1 MGRARAAEGMYG
13 GEPARV
19 AQRFGWSS
27 QCLHVGLAPFA
38 DCIESPHP
46 SRPGRI
52 ATMDTQLEQLRVEA
66 LAAVAVAADETAIE
80 VARVKFLG
88 QSGLLTALSKGMKD
102 VSKEDKPRIG
112 KLLNEVRA
120 AVTEAIDA
128 RKGALQGEADKAA
141 FSGVDVTL
149 PGTAMARMGTLH
161 PITQL
166 LDRAVSIFRRMG
178 FALADGPD
186 IEDEFHCFDALNTPA
201 DHPARNEQDTF
212 YFNDGRLLRTH
223 TSTVQIRTMEKTAP
237 PIRIIAPGAAY
248 RRDEID
254 ATHLAQF
261 TQMEGLY
268 VDEGVSVADLKG
280 TLEFFFRELFGKDA
294 KFRFRPHFF
303 PFTEPSYEVD
313 IKTTALGAADR
324 WLEIAGCGMVDPA
337 VFAAVNGK
345 RGDSAYDAEKYTGFA
360 FGFGLDR
367 LAMIMAGVPDIRAF
381 TDNDQRF
388 LRQF

>member
-1 MGRARAAEGMYG
+1 
-13 GEPARV
+13 
-19 AQRFGWSS
+19 
-27 QCLHVGLAPFA
+27 
-38 DCIESPHP
+38 
-46 SRPGRI
+46 
-52 ATMDTQLEQLRVEA
+52 MDQPLEQLRAEA
-66 LAAVAVAADETAIE
+66 LAAIAAAADETAVE
-80 VARVKFLG
+80 QARVKFLG
-88 QSGLLTALSKGMKD
+88 QSGPLTAISKGMKD
-102 VSKEDKPRIG
+102 VSKEDKPRLG
-112 KLLNEVRA
+112 KLLNDVRT
-120 AVTEAIDA
+120 AVTAALDE
-128 RKGALQGEADKAA
+128 RKATLLADSDKAA
-141 FSGVDVTL
+141 FANIDVTL
-149 PGTAMARMGTLH
+149 PGIAPQPGTLH

-166 LDRAVSIFRRMG
+166 LDRTIAIFRRMG

-186 IEDEFHCFDALNTPA
+186 IETEWHCFDALNTPG

-212 YFNDGRLLRTH
+212 YLPDGRLLRTH
-223 TSTVQIRTMEKTAP
+223 TSTVQIRTMEKAAP

-294 KFRFRPHFF
+294 QFRFRPHFF

-313 IKTTALGAADR
+313 IKTKALGSGDK

-337 VFAAVNGK
+337 VFDAVNTK
-345 RGDSAYDAEKYTGFA
+345 RGDQTYDAEKYTGFA

-367 LAMIMAGVPDIRAF
+367 LAMILSGVPDIRYF

-388 LRQF
+388 LAQF

>member
-1 MGRARAAEGMYG
+1 
-13 GEPARV
+13 
-19 AQRFGWSS
+19 
-27 QCLHVGLAPFA
+27 
-38 DCIESPHP
+38 
-46 SRPGRI
+46 
-52 ATMDTQLEQLRVEA
+52 MDQQLDQLRAEA
-66 LAAVAVAADETAIE
+66 LAAISAAADEPALE
-80 VARVKFLG
+80 HARVAYLG
-88 QSGLLTALSKGMKD
+88 QHGAITGLSKGMKD
-102 VSKEDKPRIG
+102 VPKEDKPRIG

-120 AVTEAIDA
+120 AVTAALDA
-128 RKGALQGEADKAA
+128 RKAVLLADADRA
-141 FSGVDVTL
+141 EFAGIDVTL
-149 PGTAMARMGTLH
+149 PGAAPRLGTLH

-166 LDRAVSIFRRMG
+166 LDRAVTIFRRMG

-186 IEDEFHCFDALNTPA
+186 IETEFHCFDALNTPA

-212 YFNDGRLLRTH
+212 YFPDGRLLRTH
-223 TSTVQIRTMEKTAP
+223 TSTVQIRTMEKCAP

-280 TLEFFFRELFGKDA
+280 TLEFFFRELFGADA
-294 KFRFRPHFF
+294 RFRFRPHFF

-313 IKTTALGAADR
+313 IRSTALGAADK

-337 VFAAVNGK
+337 VFEAVNTK
-345 RGDSAYDAEKYTGFA
+345 RGDRAFDPEKYTGFA

-367 LAMIMAGVPDIRAF
+367 LAMIMSGVPDIRYF

-388 LRQF
+388 LAQF

>member
-1 MGRARAAEGMYG
+1 MDSQLDQLRAEATAAI
-13 GEPARV
+13 A
-19 AQRFGWSS
+19 A
-27 QCLHVGLAPFA
+27 AA
-38 DCIESPHP
+38 DEA
-46 SRPGRI
+46 G
-52 ATMDTQLEQLRVEA
+52 LEQLRV
-66 LAAVAVAADETAIE
+66 
-80 VARVKFLG
+80 KYLG
-88 QSGLLTALSKGMKD
+88 QSGAITALSKGMKD
-102 VSKEDKPRIG
+102 VAPADKPRVG
-112 KLLNEVRA
+112 KLLNEVRT
-120 AVTEAIDA
+120 AVTAALED
-128 RKGALQGEADKAA
+128 RKTALQANADKAA
-141 FSGVDVTL
+141 FAGVDVTL
-149 PGTAMARMGTLH
+149 PGIAPRVGTLH

-186 IEDEFHCFDALNTPA
+186 IETEFHCFDALNTPA

-212 YFNDGRLLRTH
+212 YFDDGRLLRTH
-223 TSTVQIRTMEKTAP
+223 TSTVQIRTMETSAP

-280 TLEFFFRELFGKDA
+280 TLEFFFRELFGPDA
-294 KFRFRPHFF
+294 QFRFRPHFF

-313 IKTTALGAADR
+313 IKASALGGK

-337 VFAAVNGK
+337 VFESVNAR
-345 RGDSAYDAEKYTGFA
+345 RGDTAFDAEKWTGFA

-367 LAMIMAGVPDIRAF
+367 LAMILSTVPDIRYF
-381 TDNDQRF
+381 TANDQRF
-388 LRQF
+388 LGQF

>member
-1 MGRARAAEGMYG
+1 MDSQLDQLRAEATAAIST
-13 GEPARV
+13 A
-19 AQRFGWSS
+19 
-27 QCLHVGLAPFA
+27 A
-38 DCIESPHP
+38 DE
-46 SRPGRI
+46 
-52 ATMDTQLEQLRVEA
+52 AALEQLR
-66 LAAVAVAADETAIE
+66 I
-80 VARVKFLG
+80 KYLG
-88 QSGLLTALSKGMKD
+88 QSGAITALSKGMKD
-102 VSKEDKPRIG
+102 VAPADKPRIG
-112 KLLNEVRA
+112 KLLNDVRT
-120 AVTEAIDA
+120 AVTAALDQ
-128 RKGALQGEADKAA
+128 RKAGLQANADKAA
-141 FSGVDVTL
+141 FAGIDVTL
-149 PGTAMARMGTLH
+149 PGIAPRIGTLH

-186 IEDEFHCFDALNTPA
+186 IETEFHCFDALNTPA

-223 TSTVQIRTMEKTAP
+223 TSTVQIRTMEKSAP

-268 VDEGVSVADLKG
+268 VDDGVSVADLKG
-280 TLEFFFRELFGKDA
+280 TLEFFFRELFGPDA
-294 KFRFRPHFF
+294 QFRFRPHFF

-313 IKTTALGAADR
+313 IKASALGGK

-337 VFAAVNGK
+337 VFESVNGK
-345 RGDSAYDAEKYTGFA
+345 RGDTAFDPEKWTGFA

-367 LAMIMAGVPDIRAF
+367 LAMILSTVPDIRYF
-381 TDNDQRF
+381 TANDQRF
-388 LRQF
+388 LNQF